1 MPAKTTVQIKPALL
15 NKLKRYQTE
24 TGISITYCVEEAI
37 GDWIEST
44 MPMRLSALSQAAR
57 DQNQSSSLNS
67 PAVQKRPARADLSQG
82 GFLISV
88 DPYRC
93 VSEQI
98 T

>member
-44 MPMRLSALSQAAR
+44 MPMRLSAYRRQHATKTNPAA
-57 DQNQSSSLNS
+57 
-67 PAVQKRPARADLSQG
+67 
-82 GFLISV
+82 
-88 DPYRC
+88 
-93 VSEQI
+93 
-98 T
+98 